1 MTSPTETAA
10 VDTLGQS
17 ERLFAEALDL
27 LPGGVS
33 SPVRAFRAVG
43 GTPRFMARGEG
54 AWLIDVDGHRYLDFV
69 LSWGPLILGH
79 AHPDVVRAIQQAASR
94 GTSYGTPTEVELELA
109 RRVVECFPSIEL
121 VRFVSSGTEA
131 TMSAIR
137 LARAATGRQAI
148 IKFEGC
154 YHGHADPLLAA
165 AGSGVAT
172 LGLPD
177 SPGVSP
183 GAVADTILVPFN
195 ALDQVTEVFARRGDE
210 VAAVILEPVA
220 GNMGVIPPEGGFL
233 SGLRD
238 LTTRN
243 GALLIFDEVMTGW
256 RAHPQGAQLLY
267 DVRPDLTCLGKVLG
281 GGLPAAAFGGGREIM
296 ELIAPAGP
304 VYQAGTLS
312 GNPLAMSA
320 GLATLDALDRPGV
333 WDSAEQFAAQVE
345 ARLIEAA
352 SEFSIPLTIHR
363 VGTMLTPFFGQ
374 DPIRNFAEVKATD
387 RSAFARFF
395 HGMLSA
401 GVYFP
406 PSAFEASFTSSAHG
420 EAELSHFEEAV
431 RTALG
436 GLSQS

>member
-220 GNMGVIPPEGGFL
+220 GNMGVIPPEAGFL

-281 GGLPAAAFGGGREIM
+281 GGLPAAAFGGGRQIM
-296 ELIAPAGP
+296 ELMAPAGP

-374 DPIRNFAEVKATD
+374 DPIRNFADVKATD

-436 GLSQS
+436 GLS